1 MFGACNYSL
10 FYISGMNAM
19 LYYIMCAG
27 YINHWAR
34 STVYRLMAT
43 IYYAKYQSTIAVAFD

>member
-1 MFGACNYSL
+1 
-10 FYISGMNAM
+10 M